1 MSTTER
7 PFRSEAR
14 SRLRPSALAAALVA
28 ALVLVLAACGGGG
41 GGGGGGDSAL
51 MLRVAVINETTDDL
65 AISLDATE
73 PGEPQTLATCKGEVY
88 AFELP
93 EGEEW
98 VLTLNGQTVIDSL
111 DLEANLIDRNLTA
124 EVQAN
129 EDGTVRLERIQ
140 AGSQVSRPAQ
150 LGICT

>member
-28 ALVLVLAACGGGG
+28 ALVVVLAACGGGG

-51 MLRVAVINETTDDL
+51 KLRVAVINETSDDL

-73 PGEPQTLATCKGEVY
+73 PGEPQTLATCRGEVY
-88 AFELP
+88 AFDLP

-129 EDGTVRLERIQ
+129 EDGTVKLERIQ